1 MLDEQGAVC
10 YSGGSEIQRSPT
22 TFAEARR
29 FLCRQLNVS
38 TENPSANGIQS
49 TARVVLR
56 MGLATSTISRRVLRV
71 LSEVAK

>member
-38 TENPSANGIQS
+38 TENPSVKRFQS
-49 TARVVLR
+49 TALVVLR
-56 MGLATSTISRRVLRV
+56 TGLATSTLDRRVLRI